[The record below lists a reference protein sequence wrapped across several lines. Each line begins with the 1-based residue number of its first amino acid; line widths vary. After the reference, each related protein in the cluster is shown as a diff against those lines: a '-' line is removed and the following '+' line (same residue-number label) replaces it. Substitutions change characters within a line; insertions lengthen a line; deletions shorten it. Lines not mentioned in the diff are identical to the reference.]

1 MVPMKRLCADIVLTQ
16 GVYNASK
23 SLELVTSNSGID
35 AAVHLY
41 NDDDH
46 GSPSSLTLK
55 TSNG

>member
-1 MVPMKRLCADIVLTQ
+1 MSNL

-23 SLELVTSNSGID
+23 SLDLITSNSVID

-41 NDDDH
+41 NDHDAH
-46 GSPSSLTLK
+46 SPSSLTLK